1 MFLDIAYSFTMD
13 MSTRDRIRKRRDD
26 DDLMLLILPTL
37 HLLGYIGD
45 SEKKVATYINANW
58 RGKG

>member
-1 MFLDIAYSFTMD
+1 MD

-26 DDLMLLILPTL
+26 DDDDLMLLIIPTL

-45 SEKKVATYINANW
+45 SKKKVATYINANW
-58 RGKG
+58 REKG